1 LSWIVKKSYPLFS
14 QVQGRLDALNT
25 VMQENLAGVRVV
37 KAFVRSDYEMGRF
50 REANDSLMRQN
61 IKAVRMVSVTMPL
74 MTLLLNIGVV
84 GAIWIGVAPV
94 PTESTPAAVGP
105 IRTGLTAVAQRPFG
119 LSLRTKPCR
128 S

>member
-1 LSWIVKKSYPLFS
+1 
-14 QVQGRLDALNT
+14 
-25 VMQENLAGVRVV
+25 MQENLAGVRVV

-84 GAIWIGVAPV
+84 GAIWIGAAPV

-105 IRTGLTAVAQRPFG
+105 IRTGLTAVAQG
-119 LSLRTKPCR
+119 PCR